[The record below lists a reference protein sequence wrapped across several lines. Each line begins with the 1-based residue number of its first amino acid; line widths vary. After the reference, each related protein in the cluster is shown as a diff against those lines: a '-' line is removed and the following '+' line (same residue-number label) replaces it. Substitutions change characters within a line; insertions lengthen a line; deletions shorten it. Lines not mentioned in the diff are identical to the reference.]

1 MKVNQVYSQRMYSPW
16 RNTLDMCLMCIYLR
30 YFLFTL
36 PICKHTDGLTLGL
49 RIYSHTF
56 GYSLVAS
63 DPGGSVIKNP
73 PVNSGDADSISESGR
88 SPREGNAN
96 LLQYSCLENSMNREA
111 CGPQPPGSQREGAHR
126 HVASDVA
133 SECLPR
139 DAIHPMVDT
148 V

>member
-1 MKVNQVYSQRMYSPW
+1 MPLCLATNLKEAPPCSIHLLALAHLSDLLITEYLANLLVLSIDQRS
-16 RNTLDMCLMCIYLR
+16 
-30 YFLFTL
+30 
-36 PICKHTDGLTLGL
+36 
-49 RIYSHTF
+49 
-56 GYSLVAS
+56 A
-63 DPGGSVIKNP
+63 